1 MNQHTESQAKIILE
15 FMMRARRRAHNV
27 PFFFTLVVLSSFFQT
42 GQSVWSLG
50 IPHQLYMFGTVRRFC
65 DGMPDLNME
74 QKALCEENRD
84 VMASIRYGATLA
96 VKQCQYQFQYRRWNC
111 SLPEQDRYTLFRRIT
126 GKGTKEAAFTY
137 SISAA
142 GVVYSIAR
150 SCVEGNL
157 SVCGCSRERRPKNLN
172 SEFQWGG
179 CGDNIDY
186 GSKYTTKFMKAGER
200 KTEGDTS
207 EQEMSK
213 MNIHNIEVGI
223 KIVKNES
230 KIVCKCHG
238 MSGSCNLQTCQR
250 ELSLFVG
257 IGNALHEKYD
267 NAVRTKL
274 ERHGAANDLYE
285 VKKNKNGGY
294 RRNSAKL
301 KSTLKKPDSGTM
313 VFLNESPQYCK
324 RDPEYGFP
332 GTGGRTCRIN
342 SYGSD
347 SCDELC
353 CGRGYHQR
361 QVLTKSR
368 CKCKFHWCCEI
379 RCKQCSAIETKYFCD
394 HD

>member
-1 MNQHTESQAKIILE
+1 
-15 FMMRARRRAHNV
+15 
-27 PFFFTLVVLSSFFQT
+27 
-42 GQSVWSLG
+42 
-50 IPHQLYMFGTVRRFC
+50 
-65 DGMPDLNME
+65 
-74 QKALCEENRD
+74 
-84 VMASIRYGATLA
+84 
-96 VKQCQYQFQYRRWNC
+96 
-111 SLPEQDRYTLFRRIT
+111 
-126 GKGTKEAAFTY
+126 
-137 SISAA
+137 
-142 GVVYSIAR
+142 
-150 SCVEGNL
+150 
-157 SVCGCSRERRPKNLN
+157 
-172 SEFQWGG
+172 
-179 CGDNIDY
+179 
-186 GSKYTTKFMKAGER
+186 
-200 KTEGDTS
+200 
-207 EQEMSK
+207 
-213 MNIHNIEVGI
+213 MNIFSFLFFWQ
-223 KIVKNES
+223 IVKNES

-267 NAVRTKL
+267 NAIRTKL

-324 RDPEYGFP
+324 RDPENGFP

-342 SYGSD
+342 SYSSAD

-353 CGRGYHQR
+353 CGRGYHER

-379 RCKQCSAIETKYFCD
+379 RCKQCSTIETKYFCD
-394 HD
+394 HDWNRDVK